1 MSSIKGLAGDTM
13 WYGLSSIIG
22 RMISYLLVPL
32 YTAVFLPGE
41 YGIVTELYAYI
52 AFLYP
57 LFTYGME
64 TAYFRYANK
73 NPEEEP
79 ALFNLL
85 STFMIISSFIL
96 VGLLFWFGTDMAIWL
111 DYKGKEVVFYWL
123 AAVLGVDAMVILPF
137 ARLRFRKQPR
147 KFAMIRFFNITFA
160 VILNL
165 FFLVFCLKIY
175 QGEWFLG
182 WQAFMLEHY
191 DFEFKA
197 KYVFL
202 SNLISNSFL
211 IILLI
216 KEFNG
221 FHPSFNW
228 KRLAPIL
235 LYATPLLFMGL
246 AGVTNEMLSRALLK
260 IWLPNGFY
268 PDQSSLAALGVFGA
282 CYKLSVFMML
292 GIQAFRYAA
301 EPFFFSNAEN
311 KDSPKLFAK
320 IMTGFV
326 IFCVLVFVVISLNLE
341 VIGLIFFTNPAY
353 REGLY
358 VVPVLLMAYL
368 FNGIYYN
375 LSVWYKVT
383 DRTIYGAGITI
394 FGAIVTVAL
403 NFLLIPVMGYFGSSI
418 VTLISYF
425 LMAATS
431 YLFGQKY
438 YHVPYQ
444 VFAIGK
450 YILLSSLLVYGFYQF
465 DSDNWRINFLIRNLG
480 VLIFVFGT
488 YMGERKHLSGRV
500 VFGFKIP

>member
-41 YGIVTELYAYI
+41 YGIVTELYAYT

-57 LFTYGME
+57 IFTYGME

-79 ALFNLL
+79 TLFNLIT
-85 STFMIISSFIL
+85 TFMITSSISL
-96 VGLLFWFGTDMAIWL
+96 AALLFWFGSDLATWL
-111 DYKGKEVVFYWL
+111 EYPGKETVFYWL
-123 AAVLGVDAMVILPF
+123 ASVLAVDAIVIVPF
-137 ARLRFRKQPR
+137 ARLRFRKQAK
-147 KFAMIRFFNITFA
+147 KFAAIRFFNIAFA
-160 VILNL
+160 VFLNL

-175 QGEWFLG
+175 EGTWFVS
-182 WQAFMLEHY
+182 WQPYMLEHY
-191 DFEFKA
+191 DFAFKA

-202 SNLISNSFL
+202 SNLISNALL
-211 IILLI
+211 ILFLI

-221 FHPSFNW
+221 FKFSFDW
-228 KRLAPIL
+228 KKVAPIL
-235 LYATPLLFMGL
+235 LYASPLLFMGL
-246 AGVTNEMLSRALLK
+246 AGATNEMLSRALLK
-260 IWLPNGFY
+260 IWLPEGFY
-268 PDQSSLAALGVFGA
+268 SGQSSMAALGIFGA
-282 CYKLSVFMML
+282 CYKLSMFMML

-301 EPFFFSNAEN
+301 EPFFFSNAQDKN
-311 KDSPKLFAK
+311 SPRLFANV
-320 IMTGFV
+320 MTGFV
-326 IFCVLVFVVISLNLE
+326 IFCTFVFVAISLNLE
-341 VIGLIFFTNPAY
+341 IIGMVFFANPAY
-353 REGLY
+353 SEGLY
-358 VVPVLLMAYL
+358 IVPILLLAYL
-368 FNGIYYN
+368 FHGIYYN

-394 FGAIVTVAL
+394 FGALVTIVL
-403 NFLLIPVMGYFGSSI
+403 NYIFIPILGYFGSAI

-425 LMAATS
+425 LMALVS

-444 VFAIGK
+444 LFTIGK
-450 YILLSSLLVYGFYQF
+450 YVFLSSLLVYGFYQF
-465 DSDNWRINFLIRNLG
+465 DSGNWVINFFIRNFG
-480 VLIFVFGT
+480 VLIFAVGT
-488 YMGERKHLSGRV
+488 YFAERKHLSGRV

>member
-41 YGIVTELYAYI
+41 YGIVTELYAYV

-79 ALFNLL
+79 GLFNLM
-85 STFMIISSFIL
+85 STFMIITSITL
-96 VGLLFWFGTDMAIWL
+96 TGVLFWFGSDIAASL
-111 DYKGKEVVFYWL
+111 DYQGKEIVFYWL
-123 AAVLGVDAMVILPF
+123 AAVLAVDSIVVLPF
-137 ARLRFRKQPR
+137 ARLRFRKRPK

-160 VILNL
+160 VVLNL

-175 QGEWFLG
+175 EGNWLTS
-182 WQAFMLEHY
+182 WQPFMLEHY
-191 DFEFKA
+191 DFDFKA

-202 SNLISNSFL
+202 SNLISNSLL

-216 KEFNG
+216 KEYDG
-221 FHPSFNW
+221 FWPSFNW
-228 KRLAPIL
+228 KKVGPVL
-235 LYATPLLFMGL
+235 LYAFPLLFMGL

-260 IWLPNGFY
+260 IWLPEGYY
-268 PDQSSLAALGVFGA
+268 PHQTSLAALGVFGA

-301 EPFFFSNAEN
+301 EPFFFSNAES
-311 KDSPKLFAK
+311 KDSPKLFANV
-320 IMTGFV
+320 MTGFV
-326 IFCVLVFVVISLNLE
+326 IFCCFVFVAISLNLE
-341 VIGLIFFTNPAY
+341 IIGLIFFANSAY

-358 VVPVLLMAYL
+358 VVPILLMAYL

-394 FGAIVTVAL
+394 GGAMVTIAL
-403 NFLLIPVMGYFGSSI
+403 NYMLIPILGYFGSAI
-418 VTLISYF
+418 VTLVSYF
-425 LMAATS
+425 LMATVS

-438 YHVPYQ
+438 YHIPYH
-444 VFAIGK
+444 VFTLVK
-450 YILLSSLLVYGFYQF
+450 YILLSSILVYGFYQF
-465 DSDNWRINFLIRNLG
+465 DSGNWIMNFFIRNLG
-480 VLIFVFGT
+480 VLLFVLGT
-488 YMGERKHLSGRV
+488 YLAERKHLSGRV

>member
-73 NPEEEP
+73 KPEEEP

-85 STFMIISSFIL
+85 NTVIIITSSIL
-96 VGLLFWFGTDMAIWL
+96 VGILLWFGTDIAIWL
-111 DYKGKEVVFYWL
+111 DYAGKEIVFYWL
-123 AAVLGVDAMVILPF
+123 AIVLGVDAIVVLPF
-137 ARLRFRKQPR
+137 ARLRFRNRPK

-160 VILNL
+160 VFLNL
-165 FFLVFCLKIY
+165 LFLVFCLKIY
-175 QGEWFLG
+175 EGSWFIG
-182 WQAFMLEHY
+182 WQQFMLDHY

-202 SNLISNSFL
+202 SNLISNS
-211 IILLI
+211 LLI
-216 KEFNG
+216 VLLFKEYDG
-221 FHPSFNW
+221 FRPSFNW
-228 KRLAPIL
+228 KKITPIL
-235 LYATPLLFMGL
+235 LYAAPLLFMGL

-260 IWLPNGFY
+260 IWLPDGFY
-268 PDQSSLAALGVFGA
+268 PDQTSLDALGVFGA

-311 KDSPKLFAK
+311 KDSPKLFANV
-320 IMTGFV
+320 MTGFV
-326 IFCVLVFVVISLNLE
+326 IFCVFVFVAISLNLE
-341 VIGLIFFTNPAY
+341 IIGLIFFSNPAY

-358 VVPVLLMAYL
+358 VVPFLLMAYL

-383 DRTIYGAGITI
+383 DKTIYGAWITI
-394 FGAIVTVAL
+394 CGALVTMAL
-403 NFLLIPVMGYFGSSI
+403 NYLLIPIMGYFGSSI

-431 YLFGQKY
+431 YFFGQKY
-438 YHVPYQ
+438 YQVPYQ
-444 VFAIGK
+444 VFQIFK
-450 YILLSSLLVYGFYQF
+450 YITIASLLVYGFYQF
-465 DSDNWRINFLIRNLG
+465 NSENWLVNFFVRNLG
-480 VLIFVFGT
+480 VLIFVIGT
-488 YMGERKHLSGRV
+488 YFAERKHISGRV

>member
-32 YTAVFLPGE
+32 YTSVFLPGE
-41 YGIVTELYAYI
+41 YGIVTELYAYV

-73 NPEEEP
+73 KPEEEP
-79 ALFNLL
+79 SLFNMMC
-85 STFMIISSFIL
+85 TMMIITSLIMA
-96 VGLLFWFGTDMAIWL
+96 GLLFSYGSEIATHL
-111 DYKGKEVVFYWL
+111 GYEGKEEVFYWL
-123 AAVLGVDAMVILPF
+123 AAVLGVDAIVVLPF
-137 ARLRFRKQPR
+137 ARLRFWKRPK
-147 KFAMIRFFNITFA
+147 KFATIRFFNITFA
-160 VILNL
+160 VVLNL
-165 FFLVFCLKIY
+165 FFLVVCLKIY
-175 QGEWFLG
+175 EGEWLAD
-182 WQAFMLEHY
+182 WQPFFAQHY
-191 DFEFKA
+191 DFDFKA

-202 SNLISNSFL
+202 ANLISNSLL
-211 IILLI
+211 IVLLI
-216 KEFNG
+216 KEFAG
-221 FHPSFNW
+221 FRPAINW
-228 KRLAPIL
+228 KKMAPIL

-260 IWLPNGFY
+260 IWLPEGFY
-268 PDQSSLAALGVFGA
+268 PDQSSLAALGIFGA

-301 EPFFFSNAEN
+301 EPFFFSNAES
-311 KDSPKLFAK
+311 KDSPKLFAQV
-320 IMTGFV
+320 MTGFV
-326 IFCVLVFVVISLNLE
+326 IFCCFVFVAISLNLE
-341 VIGLIFFTNPAY
+341 IIGLIFFANPDY

-394 FGAIVTVAL
+394 GGALITILL
-403 NFLLIPVMGYFGSSI
+403 NFWLIPIWGYFGSSL
-418 VTLISYF
+418 VTLVSYF
-425 LMAATS
+425 LMTAVS
-431 YLFGQKY
+431 YSFGQKY
-438 YHVPYQ
+438 YHVPYHIGT
-444 VFAIGK
+444 IGK
-450 YILLSSLLVYGFYQF
+450 YVLLSSLLVYAFFQF
-465 DSDNWRINFLIRNLG
+465 ESDNWMINLLIRNLG
-480 VLIFVFGT
+480 VLVFVMGT
-488 YMGERKHLSGRV
+488 YFAERKHLSGRV